1 MKRVWGGILL
11 ALGIVAI
18 IYTFYLGI
26 FLLSFVAGCIFWAGF
41 YLLQARDIAVIT
53 SELKE
58 ESGVLRLYVSI
69 KNNQKRATAVWFVVN
84 VYCRGAS
91 IGSAN
96 SNSIMLDGLGTG
108 ELVAVLPRPSPETK
122 KEEITWQ
129 IAKWYFK

>member
-11 ALGIVAI
+11 AIGILAI
-18 IYTFYLGI
+18 VYTFYLGI
-26 FLLSFVAGCIFWAGF
+26 FILSFVAGCIFWLGF

-69 KNNQKRATAVWFVVN
+69 KNNQKRATVVWFVVN

-91 IGSAN
+91 IGSVN

-108 ELVAVLPRPSPETK
+108 ELVAVLPRPSKDTR

-129 IAKWYFK
+129 IVRWNFK